1 MNSPESVTSAGGNQR
16 VDPLFTESPQS
27 LIAGIQPDCPFH
39 EHVSNLLQLQGWSE
53 NQLDT
58 LLTGQECQR
67 LYQLLSLHVE
77 QSALGVVGWDAD
89 FRVTLWSQ
97 QAEQIFGWQA
107 AAVLGKVWQ
116 TLPIVHV
123 ADWQMVQQR
132 MMRSASDVMAICYTT
147 RNYRQDGT
155 LIDCEWRQLA
165 QPQNT
170 EPQSTVFAL
179 VQDISD
185 RRRTEAELRHR
196 IELEQVISRITQRI
210 RQSLDLNEILTTA
223 VNEVRQLLQADR
235 VLVFQLTAEGTGVVI
250 KEAVLA
256 GYPETLKMYW
266 QDQCF
271 PTECYEYYCQAQ
283 PRIVSDVTIDQWADC
298 LTEFM
303 QGAGVKSKIVAP
315 IVQDNQTALDRLTEA
330 SAKPRVWGLLVVH
343 ACAEH
348 RQWQPTEADLLQQI
362 ANQLAIAIHQA
373 DLYAQVQAELAERK
387 LAERVLRQQ
396 AEHERLI
403 GDLTQRI
410 RQSLNLNDILN
421 TTVEEVRQFLQVDR
435 TLIYSID
442 PDESGMV
449 MVESV
454 ASPTMSIL
462 GKRIQHQGLQQ
473 EACLDTYLQGQ
484 VQAIGDIN
492 ATDHPDS
499 YIDLLRSLQVQSSL
513 IVGIV
518 VSEQSCLLNYP
529 VTQLQTSQTAFS
541 STSHRLWGLLVAQHC
556 QRTRPWQPMEIDL
569 LRQLAVQV
577 GIAIQ
582 QSELYRQ
589 VQMLNTRLEG
599 QVQERTAKLQRAL
612 DFEALLKRITDRVR
626 DSLDEGQ
633 ILQTAV
639 EELTT
644 GLQVNACDA
653 ALYQLEAK
661 TSTICYESIHSGVK
675 SAVGV
680 TIKMAGDRQD
690 IYAQLLQGHSVQCCV
705 WCEKRGVADQA
716 ALLQPVTV
724 LICPL
729 MDERGVLGDMWLFK
743 PVADV
748 FEEAEIRLVQQ
759 VATHCAI
766 ALRQSRLYQA
776 AQAQVQELERLSQL
790 KDDFLNTISHELR
803 TPMSSIQ
810 LAIQMLE
817 LTLFDPAKLCQ
828 VETRLQ
834 PKTDTAQRDS
844 TFASSLQHSQQYFQI
859 LKQECQREI
868 SLIDD
873 LLELTR
879 LDAKTEPLMLTGIN
893 LALWLPHLVE
903 PFTERAHQQ
912 QQTIVLAIPE
922 QLPTLTTDLS
932 YLQRMLVELLTNA
945 CKYTPTGEQIRLSV
959 EVLTD
964 AIQVCVGNSGVEI
977 PPAERDRIFDR
988 FYRIPNNDPWKYS
1001 GTGLGLALVKKLAEQ
1016 LGITIHLES
1025 ANNQTTFQLKI
1036 PLFPLE

>member
-1 MNSPESVTSAGGNQR
+1 MTSNESATSSGCSQR
-16 VDPLFTESPQS
+16 VDPGLTESPQPT
-27 LIAGIQPDCPFH
+27 IAAIQPHCTFH
-39 EHVSNLLQLQGWSE
+39 ENVPNLLQLRVLGE
-53 NQLDT
+53 EQLN
-58 LLTGQECQR
+58 LSLTAIECQQIYR
-67 LYQLLSLHVE
+67 LLSLHVE

-89 FRVTLWSQ
+89 LRVTLWSQ

-107 AAVLGKVWQ
+107 KEILGKSWQ
-116 TLPIVHV
+116 TLSIVHP
-123 ADWQMVQQR
+123 ADWAIVQQS
-132 MMRSASDVMAICYTT
+132 MTQLASGSTAICYTT
-147 RNYRQDGT
+147 RNYHRDSH
-155 LIDCEWRQLA
+155 LIDCQWQQIV
-165 QPQNT
+165 QPHPNQRT
-170 EPQSTVFAL
+170 AIFAL
-179 VQDISD
+179 VQDVSD
-185 RRRTEAELRHR
+185 RRRTEAELRQR
-196 IELEQVISRITQRI
+196 IQLEQVISRITKRI

-223 VNEVRQLLQADR
+223 VHEVQQLLQADR
-235 VLVFQLTAEGTGVVI
+235 VLVFQLAANGIGMVI
-250 KEAVLA
+250 KEAVLP
-256 GYPETLKMYW
+256 GYSETLKMYW

-271 PTECYEYYCQAQ
+271 PAECYDYYRQAQ
-283 PRIVSDVTIDQWADC
+283 PRIVPDVTHDRWTPC

-315 IVQDNQTALDRLTEA
+315 IVQDHQEALNHTTET

-343 ACAEH
+343 ACAE
-348 RQWQPTEADLLQQI
+348 RRLWQATEAELLQQI

-373 DLYAQVQAELAERK
+373 NLYAQVQAELAERK
-387 LAERVLRQQ
+387 LAEMVLRQQ

-403 GDLTQRI
+403 GDMTQRI
-410 RQSLNLNDILN
+410 RQSLNLTDILN
-421 TTVEEVRQFLQVDR
+421 TTVEAVRQLLQVDR
-435 TLIYSID
+435 TLIYSIESD
-442 PDESGMV
+442 ASGMV

-473 EACLDTYLQGQ
+473 ESCLDIYLHGQ
-484 VQAIGDIN
+484 VQAISDIRV
-492 ATDHPDS
+492 AEQPDS
-499 YIDLLRSLQVQSSL
+499 YIELLRSLQVQASL

-518 VSEQSCLLNYP
+518 VSQQSYP
-529 VTQLQTSQTAFS
+529 IEGSQTTTPLAS
-541 STSHRLWGLLVAQHC
+541 DSNQLWGLLVAQHC
-556 QRTRPWQPMEIDL
+556 RNVRPWQLMEIDL

-582 QSELYRQ
+582 QSELYQRVQ
-589 VQMLNTRLEG
+589 VLNTRLER

-644 GLQVNACDA
+644 GLMINACDA
-653 ALYQLEAK
+653 ALYDLATQ
-661 TSTICYESIHSGVK
+661 TSTICYESIRSGVK
-675 SAVGV
+675 SAVGA
-680 TIKMAGDRQD
+680 TIPLDGDRRD
-690 IYAQLLQGHSVQCCV
+690 LYAQVLQGHSVQCCV
-705 WCEKRGVADQA
+705 WCEKRET
-716 ALLQPVTV
+716 LLQPVTV

-743 PVADV
+743 PTTDT
-748 FEEAEIRLVQQ
+748 FEAAEIRLVQQ

-810 LAIQMLE
+810 LAIQMMD
-817 LTLFDPAKLCQ
+817 LTLFDPVKSHPAEATPDPEINATLG
-828 VETRLQ
+828 
-834 PKTDTAQRDS
+834 
-844 TFASSLQHSQQYFQI
+844 ASLRQSEQYFQI
-859 LKQECQREI
+859 LKQESQREI
-868 SLIDD
+868 NLIDD

-903 PFTERAHQQ
+903 PFLERAQQQ
-912 QQTIVLAIPE
+912 QQTIVLSIPD

-932 YLQRMLVELLTNA
+932 YLQRILVELLTNA
-945 CKYTPTGEQIRLSV
+945 CKYTPAGEQIMLSV
-959 EVLTD
+959 QALSEVILL
-964 AIQVCVGNSGVEI
+964 CVANFGVEI
-977 PPAERDRIFDR
+977 PPTERDRIFDR

-1016 LGITIHLES
+1016 LGITIRLES
-1025 ANNQTTFQLKI
+1025 ANNQTTFQLEI

>member
-1 MNSPESVTSAGGNQR
+1 MNSPESVTSAGDSQR
-16 VDPLFTESPQS
+16 VDPLSTASPQPA
-27 LIAGIQPDCPFH
+27 IADIQSHCMFQDDVP
-39 EHVSNLLQLQGWSE
+39 NLLQLRGWSE
-53 NQLDT
+53 HQLEGS
-58 LLTGQECQR
+58 LTGNECQQ

-107 AAVLGKVWQ
+107 EAVLGRSWQ
-116 TLPIVHV
+116 SLAIVD
-123 ADWQMVQQR
+123 ATDWATVQQSR
-132 MMRSASDVMAICYTT
+132 EQSAKGSAPVCYTT
-147 RNYRQDGT
+147 HNHRRDGQ
-155 LIDCEWRQLA
+155 LIYCEWQQIA
-165 QPQNT
+165 QPAGSAQH
-170 EPQSTVFAL
+170 TVMFAL

-185 RRRTEAELRHR
+185 RCRVEAELRHR

-235 VLVFQLTAEGTGVVI
+235 VLIFQLLADGVGMVI

-256 GYPETLKMYW
+256 DYPETLKRYW

-271 PTECYEYYCQAQ
+271 PAECYQYYCQAQ
-283 PRIVSDVTIDQWADC
+283 PRIVSDVTTDRWADC

-303 QGAGVKSKIVAP
+303 QGARVKSKMVAP
-315 IVQDNQTALDRLTEA
+315 IVQDNQESVDPMTER
-330 SAKPRVWGLLVVH
+330 STQPRVWGLLVVH
-343 ACAEH
+343 ACAEQ
-348 RQWQPTEADLLQQI
+348 RQWQTTEAELLQQI

-373 DLYAQVQAELAERK
+373 DLYAQVQSELADRK
-387 LAERVLRQQ
+387 LAEMALRQQ

-403 GDLTQRI
+403 GDMTQRI
-410 RQSLNLNDILN
+410 RQSLNLADILH
-421 TTVEEVRQFLQVDR
+421 TTVEEVRRLLQVDR

-442 PDESGMV
+442 PDQSGRV

-454 ASPTMSIL
+454 ASPTFSIL
-462 GKRIQHQGLQQ
+462 GKRIQHQGLEQ
-473 EACLDTYLQGQ
+473 ESCLEAYLQGQ
-484 VQAIGDIN
+484 VQAIANIN
-492 ATDHPDS
+492 ATPQPDS
-499 YIDLLRSLQVQSSL
+499 YIELLRSLQVQASL

-518 VSEQSCLLNYP
+518 VSEQSYP
-529 VTQLQTSQTAFS
+529 LDNVVAQTTAAAVPN
-541 STSHRLWGLLVAQHC
+541 SHRLWGLLVAQHC
-556 QRTRPWQPMEIDL
+556 QRSRPWQPMEIDL

-582 QSELYRQ
+582 QSELYQQ
-589 VQMLNTRLEG
+589 VQVLNTSLEG

-612 DFEALLKRITDRVR
+612 EFEALLKRITDRVR

-644 GLQVNACDA
+644 GLMINACDA
-653 ALYQLEAK
+653 ALYDLETK
-661 TSTICYESIHSGVK
+661 TSTICYESIRSGVK
-675 SAVGV
+675 SAVGA
-680 TIKMAGDRQD
+680 TIALDGDRHDLYTQV
-690 IYAQLLQGHSVQCCV
+690 LQGHSVQCCV
-705 WCEKRGVADQA
+705 WCEKRET
-716 ALLQPVTV
+716 LLQPVTV
-724 LICPL
+724 LVCPL

-743 PVADV
+743 PTTEV
-748 FEEAEIRLVQQ
+748 FEAAEIRLVQQ

-776 AQAQVQELERLSQL
+776 AQAQVQELERLNQL

-803 TPMSSIQ
+803 TPMASIQ

-817 LTLFDPAKLCQ
+817 LTLFDPEKSGRI
-828 VETRLQ
+828 ETMVQ
-834 PKTDTAQRDS
+834 PAADALPVPS
-844 TFASSLQHSQQYFQI
+844 TLLTSLRQSEQYFQI

-868 SLIDD
+868 TLIDD

-879 LDAKTEPLMLTGIN
+879 LDAQTEPLMLTGIN

-903 PFTERAHQQ
+903 PFMERAQQ
-912 QQTIVLAIPE
+912 QQHTIVLTVPDH
-922 QLPTLTTDLS
+922 LPTLTTDLS
-932 YLQRMLVELLTNA
+932 YLQRILLELLTNA
-945 CKYTPTGEQIRLSV
+945 CKYTPAGEQITLSV
-959 EVLTD
+959 EALTET
-964 AIQVCVGNSGVEI
+964 ILLCVANSGVEI
-977 PPAERDRIFDR
+977 PLAERDRIFDR

-1016 LGITIHLES
+1016 LGITIRLES
-1025 ANNQTTFQLKI
+1025 ANNQTSFYLEI

>member
-1 MNSPESVTSAGGNQR
+1 MNSNEPVTSSGRSQR
-16 VDPLFTESPQS
+16 VDPRLTESPQPQ
-27 LIAGIQPDCPFH
+27 IAAIQPHCTFH
-39 EHVSNLLQLQGWSE
+39 ESIPHLLQLGVLRE
-53 NQLDT
+53 DQLDT
-58 LLTGQECQR
+58 ALTAMECQQI
-67 LYQLLSLHVE
+67 YQLLSLYVE
-77 QSALGVVGWDAD
+77 QSALGVIGWDAEL
-89 FRVTLWSQ
+89 RVTLWSQ

-107 AAVLGKVWQ
+107 KDVLGESWQ
-116 TLPIVHV
+116 TLSIVHP
-123 ADWQMVQQR
+123 ADWAIVQQS
-132 MMRSASDVMAICYTT
+132 MERSVCGSTAICYAT
-147 RNYRQDGT
+147 RNYRQDGK
-155 LIDCEWRQLA
+155 LIDCEWQ
-165 QPQNT
+165 QITQSQNPDQRT
-170 EPQSTVFAL
+170 AIFAL
-179 VQDISD
+179 VQDVSA
-185 RRRTEAELRHR
+185 RRRTEAELRRR

-235 VLVFQLTAEGTGVVI
+235 VLVFQLTADGIGVVI
-250 KEAVLA
+250 KEAVLPA
-256 GYPETLKMYW
+256 YPETLKMYW

-271 PTECYEYYCQAQ
+271 PAECYEYYCQAQ
-283 PRIVSDVTIDQWADC
+283 PRIVPDVKIDRWANC

-303 QGAGVKSKIVAP
+303 QGASVKSKIVAP
-315 IVQDNQTALDRLTEA
+315 IVQDKQESLDHLTQ
-330 SAKPRVWGLLVVH
+330 SSVQPQVWGLLVVH

-348 RQWQPTEADLLQQI
+348 RLWQTTEAELLQQI
-362 ANQLAIAIHQA
+362 ANQLAIAIQQA
-373 DLYAQVQAELAERK
+373 NLYAQVQAELAERK
-387 LAERVLRQQ
+387 LAEMVLRQQ
-396 AEHERLI
+396 AEYERLI
-403 GDLTQRI
+403 GDMTQRI
-410 RQSLNLNDILN
+410 RQSLNLTDILH
-421 TTVEEVRQFLQVDR
+421 TTVEEVRQLLQVDR
-435 TLIYSID
+435 TLIYSIE

-454 ASPTMSIL
+454 TSPSMSIL

-473 EACLDTYLQGQ
+473 EPYLDAYLHGQ
-484 VQAIGDIN
+484 VQAISDIK
-492 ATDHPDS
+492 AMEQPES
-499 YIDLLRSLQVQSSL
+499 YIHLLRSLQVQASL

-518 VSEQSCLLNYP
+518 VSEQTYP
-529 VTQLQTSQTAFS
+529 SGE
-541 STSHRLWGLLVAQHC
+541 STHIPTPTPNRLWGLLVAQHC
-556 QRTRPWQPMEIDL
+556 RNVRLWSPMEIDL

-582 QSELYRQ
+582 QSELYQQ
-589 VQMLNTRLEG
+589 VQVLNTRLEG
-599 QVQERTAKLQRAL
+599 QVQERTAELQRAL

-644 GLQVNACDA
+644 ELRVNACDA
-653 ALYQLEAK
+653 ALYHLETR
-661 TSTICYESIHSGVK
+661 TSTICYESIHAGVK

-680 TIKMAGDRQD
+680 TISMEGERRD
-690 IYAQLLQGHSVQCCV
+690 IYTQILQGHSVQCCV
-705 WCEKRGVADQA
+705 WCEKRGFTDPVAP
-716 ALLQPVTV
+716 LQPMTV

-743 PVADV
+743 PMADV
-748 FEEAEIRLVQQ
+748 FEATEIRLVQQ

-817 LTLFDPAKLCQ
+817 LTLFDPAKSGQ
-828 VETRLQ
+828 VEAMTVV
-834 PKTDTAQRDS
+834 
-844 TFASSLQHSQQYFQI
+844 SSLRHSEQYFQI
-859 LKQECQREI
+859 LQQECQREI
-868 SLIDD
+868 NLIDD

-903 PFTERAHQQ
+903 PFIERTQQQ
-912 QQTIVLAIPE
+912 QQTIVLTIPE

-932 YLQRMLVELLTNA
+932 YLQRMLMELLTNA
-945 CKYTPTGEQIRLSV
+945 CKYTPAGEYIRLSV
-959 EVLTD
+959 ETLPD
-964 AIQVCVGNSGVEI
+964 EILLCVANSGVEI
-977 PPAERDRIFDR
+977 PLAERDRIFDR

-1016 LGITIHLES
+1016 LGITIRLES